1 MFTNNPFY
9 IIKKILEEKK
19 HVLFTSGRA
28 KLDVNKDNKISAAD
42 FKLLRNRAKKKKKGN
57 R

>member
-1 MFTNNPFY
+1 MFTNNAFY

-19 HVLFTSGRA
+19 HILFTSGRA